1 MKPKTRIIPAII
13 AIIKSQRVRVRIFPF
28 LVPSLRAPQKWAGPR
43 SRPASLASSITPCP
57 AALHCS
63 LPRFSDRQ
71 VRGRCAESARHRHT
85 MRRLRHR
92 RWCGGEDARL
102 PQLGRG
108 ALPLLCF
115 IWLLATAVSAQQDEV
130 VSRCSYQIVLFFSI
144 SHSTT
149 NHRNTVVSYVWL
161 VVQSVNPQLQNF
173 GSTKSDKEVEY
184 GEPTAHTDR

>member
-1 MKPKTRIIPAII
+1 
-13 AIIKSQRVRVRIFPF
+13 
-28 LVPSLRAPQKWAGPR
+28 
-43 SRPASLASSITPCP
+43 
-57 AALHCS
+57 ALHCS

-130 VSRCSYQIVLFFSI
+130 
-144 SHSTT
+144 
-149 NHRNTVVSYVWL
+149 
-161 VVQSVNPQLQNF
+161 NF

-184 GEPTAHTDR
+184 GEPTAHTDRRDLPKSNETLERRITVLLDEMLKSHDKRIRPNY